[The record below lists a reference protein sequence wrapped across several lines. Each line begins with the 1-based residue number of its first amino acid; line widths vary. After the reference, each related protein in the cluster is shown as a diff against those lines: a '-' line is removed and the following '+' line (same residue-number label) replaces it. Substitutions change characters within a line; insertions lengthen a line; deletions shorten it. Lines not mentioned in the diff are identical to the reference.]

1 LVSTQKAQQSL
12 DEIEARH
19 HDITKL
25 ENSIR
30 ELHNMFLDLAV
41 LVADQVEFLF
51 FLFIISI
58 ILHLIL
64 RVK

>member
-1 LVSTQKAQQSL
+1 MVSTQKAQQSL

-51 FLFIISI
+51 FCSLF
-58 ILHLIL
+58 
-64 RVK
+64 R